1 MMNKNGGG
9 KPPGIVPNFRREVFG
24 FSSLSILLAVGVLG
38 VWGGLFFLFLIY
50 AFYQVEEVLLLSET
64 LFFHVFQV
72 CS

>member
-38 VWGGLFFLFLIY
+38 VWGGFVFFVSYICFLSSRGSSPL
-50 AFYQVEEVLLLSET
+50 V
-64 LFFHVFQV
+64 
-72 CS
+72 